1 MQSRG
6 EDAALLEDT
15 GWTLDLA
22 FLTDITGKRNS
33 LNWELQGKA
42 AAEKAKRPGK
52 QSRPASAH
60 KSVRRT
66 TPSSTARSPS
76 DPHIEVPVAAPERT
90 TAVMDAAP
98 QPWWPTATSEA
109 QPKVTYEGWHKMWES
124 APNGLPQADVAWL
137 KEDETNE
144 LFQRAAS
151 FQDKH
156 GKMKWRKVLK
166 DDRRWFQPVVSDI
179 LSKQQKVIISRT

>member
-1 MQSRG
+1 MSYVYVG
-6 EDAALLEDT
+6 L
-15 GWTLDLA
+15 
-22 FLTDITGKRNS
+22 FLPHFT
-33 LNWELQGKA
+33 KA

-90 TAVMDAAP
+90 TTVMDAAP
-98 QPWWPTATSEA
+98 QPWWPTATSAA

-166 DDRRWFQPVVSDI
+166 DDRMWFQPVVSGHLTI
-179 LSKQQKVIISRT
+179 N

>member
-1 MQSRG
+1 
-6 EDAALLEDT
+6 
-15 GWTLDLA
+15 
-22 FLTDITGKRNS
+22 
-33 LNWELQGKA
+33 
-42 AAEKAKRPGK
+42 
-52 QSRPASAH
+52 
-60 KSVRRT
+60 
-66 TPSSTARSPS
+66 
-76 DPHIEVPVAAPERT
+76 
-90 TAVMDAAP
+90 MDAAP
-98 QPWWPTATSEA
+98 QPWRPTATSEA

-166 DDRRWFQPVVSDI
+166 DDRRWFQQPVVSDI